1 MTETL
6 LFLLAFWVALLPI
19 YFWGYALTLFF
30 RDDWSRLRFWV
41 GIWAGSFSVGLVYIL
56 SLFPEDST
64 LLQGGFIGGFFL
76 ALYLLIIILTF
87 FGSSYA
93 RVFIRKI
100 ALLHAGIMFLFLVF
114 MMLMQHFFGN
124 IAVFS
129 WILYPLLF
137 SAFLE
142 ESAKHLSSIGL
153 IGRDFSFSQKDVVLM
168 TFFVVLWFVF
178 SENLLYFF
186 DGRWSLPVW
195 IFRSFFTLLAH
206 IFLAS
211 ICAYFWW
218 KALSYRLFSIRYV
231 ATFFLGFLIAG
242 TFHFV
247 YNSLL
252 ESGNMIGI
260 FVVLVW
266 GYIFFTRALLEKIR
280 SE

>member
-19 YFWGYALTLFF
+19 YFWGYALTIFF

-41 GIWAGSFSVGLVYIL
+41 GIWAGSFSVCLVYIL
-56 SLFPEDST
+56 SLFPEKSVF
-64 LLQGGFIGGFFL
+64 LQGGVIGGFFL
-76 ALYLLIIILTF
+76 LLYLLIIILTF

-100 ALLHAGIMFLFLVF
+100 ALLHASIMFLSILAMTF
-114 MMLMQHFFGN
+114 MQHIFGE
-124 IAVFS
+124 ISLVS
-129 WILYPLLF
+129 WVLFPLLF

-142 ESAKHLSSIGL
+142 ESAKHLGSIGL
-153 IGRDFSFSQKDVVLM
+153 IGRDFSFSQKDVILM

-178 SENLLYFF
+178 AENLLYFF

-218 KALSYRLFSIRYV
+218 KALSYRLFSLRYV
-231 ATFFLGFLIAG
+231 ATFFFGFLIASM
-242 TFHFV
+242 FHFV
-247 YNSLL
+247 YNSFL
-252 ESGNMIGI
+252 ESGSMIGI
-260 FVVLVW
+260 FIALAW
-266 GYIFFTRALLEKIR
+266 GYVFFTRALLPKIR
-280 SE
+280 DE